1 MCYVTYMARGESG
14 RIVIE
19 VDPDLKGELYNALTF
34 QGLTLKAWFVRE
46 AQRHIRTHKQPY
58 LFATE
63 SQRHGARPKDT
74 V

>member
-1 MCYVTYMARGESG
+1 MARGESG

-19 VDPDLKGELYNALTF
+19 VDPDLKGELYTALTY
-34 QGLTLKAWFVRE
+34 QGLTLKAWFVKE

-63 SQRHGARPKDT
+63 ASGSDPLTIAESEDSI
-74 V
+74 

>member
-1 MCYVTYMARGESG
+1 MARGESG

-19 VDPDLKGELYNALTF
+19 VDPDLKGELYTALTY
-34 QGLTLKAWFVRE
+34 QGLTLKAWFVKE

-63 SQRHGARPKDT
+63 AAGLDPVTAAEREEPL
-74 V
+74 